1 MLICPQC
8 NFENPNRNNF
18 CQKCGASLTHHPCS
32 ACGADVPFTEPFCP
46 SCGAVAGK
54 LLTVLTRN
62 PALGE
67 SFSVEQTTLYE
78 RCIDI
83 GQRYRLLAPER
94 EPALQSLGS
103 GLLRGQIV
111 DCQPLQPSIL
121 KVLFAQQAEFLSR
134 LPQLEPE
141 AILEDAQWQN
151 LGLPA
156 VAIPYLQR
164 RELCPKIPEIYDAW
178 REGDLEVMLLEER
191 QSWPRLD
198 ELLAKETV
206 PLLQLAFWL
215 NQLLLLW
222 QALAPH
228 HLAQS
233 LCVPDNIR
241 LDDDQ
246 HIALAQLYS
255 DLDLAPKLEDFAQT
269 LQGLFTQVPQTVPEE
284 FSSLLPPLWG
294 NPPAALADI
303 FPKIAYFVQHLEPT
317 EPLDEQGEGFPEFCL
332 EDLDDLE
339 EESLPGELLNTAP
352 EPNRVNNPE
361 ADDIPTAV
369 LPMQLV
375 SLMDAGYTDRGRN
388 RPHNEDYFGIHTRV
402 EVQRNNHGK
411 QVQAQGLYIVCDG
424 MGGHAAGE
432 VASKQAVTTLQ
443 TFFRDH
449 WRGQF
454 PTPATLTEAIAQ
466 ANDDI
471 YGVNLNNAS
480 SGSGRMGTTLVM
492 VLVQDTKVMVAH
504 VGDSRIYRITRKGG
518 LEQLTVDHEV
528 GQQAIQNGL
537 DPKIAYSRPDAYQLT
552 QAIGPHD
559 SKFIQPDVR
568 ILEIEEDSLI
578 FLCSDGISDNDLVE
592 ENWETYL
599 LPLISSSQDL
609 ERGLRKLMEF
619 ANEFNGHDNLTG
631 VLVRLKV
638 RPQIPV
644 DVW

>member
-18 CQKCGASLTHHPCS
+18 CQKCGASLTHHPCP

-67 SFSVEQTTLYE
+67 SFTAEQTTLYE
-78 RCIDI
+78 NCLDI
-83 GQRYRLLAPER
+83 GQRYRLLAPEGQ
-94 EPALQSLGS
+94 PALQPLGL

-121 KVLFAQQAEFLSR
+121 KVLFAQQADFLNR
-134 LPQLEPE
+134 LPALEPD
-141 AILEDAQWQN
+141 AIVQDPQWQT

-206 PLLQLAFWL
+206 PPLQLAFWL

-233 LCVPDNIR
+233 LCLPDNIR
-241 LDDDQ
+241 LDEDQ
-246 HIALAQLYS
+246 HIALAQLYP
-255 DLDLAPKLEDFAQT
+255 DPDPAPKLEDFAQA
-269 LQGLFTQVPQTVPEE
+269 LQAQLTQDPQTVPEE
-284 FSSLLPPLWG
+284 FSALLPPLWG
-294 NPPAALADI
+294 ETPPALADV
-303 FPKIAYFVQHLEPT
+303 FPQIAHFVQHLEPV
-317 EPLDEQGEGFPEFCL
+317 EPLDSEAEAFPEFCL
-332 EDLDDLE
+332 EDLEDAE

-352 EPNRVNNPE
+352 EPNRVNNSE
-361 ADDIPTAV
+361 TDDIPTAV

-375 SLMDAGYTDRGRN
+375 SLTDAGYTDRGRN

-402 EVQRNNHGK
+402 EAQRNNHGK
-411 QVQAQGLYIVCDG
+411 QVKAQGLYIVCDG

-443 TFFRDH
+443 SFFRDH
-449 WRGQF
+449 WQGQF

-492 VLVQDTKVMVAH
+492 ALVQDTKVMVAH
-504 VGDSRIYRITRKGG
+504 VGDSRIYRVTRKGG

-609 ERGLRKLMEF
+609 DRGLRKLMEF

>member
-18 CQKCGASLTHHPCS
+18 CHKCGASLTHHPCS
-32 ACGADVPFTEPFCP
+32 DCGAEVPFTEPLCP
-46 SCGAVAGK
+46 NCGAVSGK
-54 LLTVLTRN
+54 LLAILARN

-67 SFSVEQTTLYE
+67 SFSLEQITLYDQF
-78 RCIDI
+78 IDI
-83 GQRYRLLAPER
+83 GQRYRLLAPKE
-94 EPALQSLGS
+94 ELALQPLGS
-103 GLLRGQIV
+103 GLLRGRSV

-134 LPQLEPE
+134 LPTLP
-141 AILEDAQWQN
+141 LDAVLQDPQWQT

-156 VAIPYLQR
+156 LAIPYLQR
-164 RELCPKIPEIYDAW
+164 RELGSKIPEIYDAW
-178 REGDLEVMLLEER
+178 REGDLEIMLLEER

-198 ELLAKETV
+198 EVLAQETV
-206 PLLQLAFWL
+206 PPLQLAFWL

-222 QALAPH
+222 QALAPC

-233 LCVPDNIR
+233 LCSFQNIR
-241 LDDDQ
+241 LDEDQ
-246 HIALAQLYS
+246 HIALAQLYP
-255 DLDLAPKLEDFAQT
+255 DPEPAPRLADFAQVLQSQFT
-269 LQGLFTQVPQTVPEE
+269 QTPQNLPAELGELLASLQGETPT
-284 FSSLLPPLWG
+284 
-294 NPPAALADI
+294 ALADV
-303 FPKIAYFVQHLEPT
+303 FSQIAHFVQHLEPA
-317 EPLDEQGEGFPEFCL
+317 EPLDAEEEAFPEFSLEEL
-332 EDLDDLE
+332 EDPE
-339 EESLPGELLNTAP
+339 EQSLPDQRLNTAP
-352 EPNRVNNPE
+352 EPNRPHTS
-361 ADDIPTAV
+361 ATDDIPTAV

-375 SLMDAGYTDRGRN
+375 SLTDAGYTDRGRN

-411 QVQAQGLYIVCDG
+411 QVEAQGLYIVCDG

-432 VASKQAVTTLQ
+432 VASKQAVSAIQ
-443 TFFRDH
+443 TFFRDR
-449 WRGQF
+449 WGGRF
-454 PTPATLTEAIAQ
+454 PTPAMLTEAIAQ

-492 VLVQDTKVMVAH
+492 ALVQDTKVMVAH

-559 SKFIQPDVR
+559 SKFVQPDVR
-568 ILEIEEDSLI
+568 VLDIEEDCLI

-609 ERGLRKLMEF
+609 DRGLRKLMEF